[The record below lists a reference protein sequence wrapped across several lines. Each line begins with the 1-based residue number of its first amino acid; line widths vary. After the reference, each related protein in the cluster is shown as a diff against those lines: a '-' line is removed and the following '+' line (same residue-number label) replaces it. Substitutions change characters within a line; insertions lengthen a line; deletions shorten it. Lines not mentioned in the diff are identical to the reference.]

1 MKALQILI
9 LCLIFSNILQAQK
22 TITVLSEKDRKVKL
36 ADAQYLL
43 LNEEYKKALVD
54 FKDLA
59 TSDPSNANFN
69 YLTAYCYLK
78 LPFENGRSI
87 PFLKKA
93 IKKLSRTYEDGS
105 SKETNAPLDALYLL
119 GYAYH
124 LNKGYSFALQYYK
137 RFRDTLTIEDV
148 ATKRMVERQIESCV
162 NAQEL
167 SKNPVPVEIEN
178 LGNYVNSKRGDF
190 NPCVNAKG
198 NVLIYTRI
206 KEKEDDTTN
215 LSVYSK
221 KEYQI
226 MQSTFDRNGKWTKAE
241 DITDQL
247 GYEGQLK
254 TLSLS
259 SDGSELILFKDNLE
273 GGGPLSYRN
282 GSIYYAK
289 KKDEKWSKAKE
300 LNSNINSI
308 GWESHASISPNGKE
322 LYFTSDRA
330 GGYGGLDIYVSK
342 FEHGSWGDAKNLG
355 SYINTPF
362 DEETPAILPDGKTL
376 YFSSEGHNNM
386 GGFDIFYSTKVD
398 SLNWNEP
405 VNLGSPINSTDDNL
419 FYVPIEDGSRAFYSV
434 ARNEGYFT
442 FGEEDIYELDIVVD
456 SVHQAVIDLKGKISL
471 RDLKNLDTSFTIT
484 YKTRNSK
491 NELEIKTVKPNI
503 SSGTYEIKLKP
514 QDYELTFSSNNYNS
528 ETRNL
533 SLIKI
538 KSNTPISLDV
548 TLDPIVYD
556 ENKYITFNRIF
567 FNFDNSALTNEAMNS
582 LDKLY
587 TVMNNNAGL
596 AIEFTGHT
604 DSRGID
610 KHSKDLALERA
621 KKSVDYLVSKGIDPI
636 RLIFKGEG
644 TMIRGGDSLNRC
656 AEIKILSSGNNS
668 IVITD
673 IETLKKLEKN
683 NRYMIAIKDSKEP
696 VAMSEF
702 KGLFED
708 YPQILGLSYKDGYIY
723 YFGSYKDQTQ
733 ASVVLSNV
741 HAKGYLEA
749 KIIDFFYINKINN
762 MDVTSKAL
770 TTKKYTIQVDATTKR
785 SVIEKDIRLDTR
797 ERKSQDGI
805 YRYYYKEYTKIEDA
819 EKALDKIITLGYANA
834 FILDMRDYK

>member
-1 MKALQILI
+1 M
-9 LCLIFSNILQAQK
+9 IFSNILQAQK
-22 TITVLSEKDRKVKL
+22 KTTVLSEKEQKVTL
-36 ADAQYLL
+36 ADAHYLL
-43 LNEEYKKALVD
+43 LNEEYKKALVE

-78 LPFENGRSI
+78 LPFENGKSI

-93 IKKLSRTYEDGS
+93 IKKLSNTYEDGS
-105 SKETNAPLDALYLL
+105 NKETNAPLDALYLL

-124 LNKGYSFALQYYK
+124 LNNDYTFALQYYK
-137 RFRDTLTIEDV
+137 RFRDTLTTEDV

-162 NAQEL
+162 NAQAL
-167 SKNPVPVEIEN
+167 SKHPVPVEIEN
-178 LGNYVNSKRGDF
+178 LGNYVNSKKGDF

-198 NVLIYTRI
+198 TVLIYTRI
-206 KEKEDDTTN
+206 KEKEEDTTN

-226 MQSTFDRNGKWTKAE
+226 IQSIFDRNGKWTKVI

-247 GYEGQLK
+247 GFEGQLK

-259 SDGSELILFKDNLE
+259 SDGNELILFKDNLE

-282 GSIYYAK
+282 GSIYYSK
-289 KKDEKWSKAKE
+289 KKDDIWTKAKE
-300 LNSNINSI
+300 FNSNINSI
-308 GWESHASISPNGKE
+308 DWESHASISPNGKE
-322 LYFTSDRA
+322 LYFTSDRD

-342 FEHGSWGDAKNLG
+342 LEHGSWGNAINLG

-398 SLNWNEP
+398 SVHWNEP

-419 FYVPIEDGSRAFYSV
+419 FYVPIEDGSTAFYSV
-434 ARNEGYFT
+434 ARNEGYIT
-442 FGEEDIYELDIVVD
+442 FGEEDIYKLDIRVD
-456 SVHQAVIDLKGKISL
+456 SVHQADINLLGKITL
-471 RDLKNLDTSFTIT
+471 RDLKNIDTSFTIT
-484 YKTRNSK
+484 YKTRNQK
-491 NELEIKTVKPNI
+491 NELEIKSIKPNI
-503 SSGTYEIKLKP
+503 KLGIYDIKLKP
-514 QDYELTFSSNNYNS
+514 QEYEITFSSNNYNS
-528 ETRNL
+528 ETRNV
-533 SLIKI
+533 SFTKI
-538 KSNTPISLDV
+538 KSTTPITLDI

-567 FNFDNSALTNEAMNS
+567 FNFDNSTLTNEAMNS

-587 TVMNNNAGL
+587 TVMSTNAGL
-596 AIEFTGHT
+596 VIEFTGHT
-604 DSRGID
+604 DSRGLD
-610 KHSKDLALERA
+610 KHSKDLALARA
-621 KKSVDYLVSKGIDPI
+621 KSSVDYLVLKGIEPE
-636 RLIFKGEG
+636 RLFFKGEG
-644 TMIRGGDSLNRC
+644 NMIKGGDSLNRC
-656 AEIKILSSGNNS
+656 AEIKILNSGTNS
-668 IVITD
+668 VVITD

-683 NRYMIAIKDSKEP
+683 NRYMIAVKESKEP
-696 VAMSEF
+696 TTMTEF
-702 KGLFED
+702 KGLIED
-708 YPQILGLSYKDGYIY
+708 YPQILGLSYKNGYIY

-733 ASVVLSNV
+733 ASVILSNV
-741 HAKGYLEA
+741 HAKGYLDA

-770 TTKKYTIQVDATTKR
+770 TNKKYTIQIDASIKR
-785 SVIEKDIRLDTR
+785 SIIEKTIRLDTK
-797 ERKSQDGI
+797 EHKSQDGM
-805 YRYYYKEYTKIEDA
+805 YRYYYKEFTKIEDA
-819 EKALDKIITLGYANA
+819 EIALLKIMSLGYSNA